1 LKTFKE
7 KKVDHIICLGDVL
20 NTREMVSVQALSSA
34 MKFFDELTSISN
46 V

>member
-1 LKTFKE
+1 
-7 KKVDHIICLGDVL
+7 VL

-46 V
+46 VSLFFF